1 MTALA
6 LSCLFVTGIAENA
19 WQSFLIYKSLKIKG
33 LDNSSQEKI

>member
-19 WQSFLIYKSLKIKG
+19 WQSFLIYKSLIIRDLG
-33 LDNSSQEKI
+33 NSSQENI

>member
-19 WQSFLIYKSLKIKG
+19 WQSFLYKSLKIND
-33 LDNSSQEKI
+33 LDNSSQENI